1 MHYSPRIWPER
12 DPELRVIF
20 LSLPPLS
27 PPLPAPGRLWGR
39 LLVARGHHDSLRP
52 IRIGGRLPAVFNN
65 TSPIF
70 AAAHQSNRRGRTP
83 LSVGI
88 IGRLEPHLK
97 H

>member
-1 MHYSPRIWPER
+1 MHYIPRIWPER

-65 TSPIF
+65 NSPYLLLLISPT
-70 AAAHQSNRRGRTP
+70 AGAV
-83 LSVGI
+83 L
-88 IGRLEPHLK
+88 L
-97 H
+97 